1 MCRHQNKVA
10 SNLLLHVG
18 GGIDAAQW
26 LKGEAL
32 TVPEPIGAMHMLE
45 KGIYTTSEIL
55 FSDL

>member
-1 MCRHQNKVA
+1 MQPYFDAYRQP
-10 SNLLLHVG
+10 LLLHVG

-32 TVPEPIGAMHMLE
+32 TVPEIGAMHTLE